1 MMRFMRVSRVGAIL
15 MLAFL
20 LYLPFSARCS
30 DQTKDSGLKT
40 QDSRHKT
47 SDMGQETSRRGD
59 LDSTVSGLTSHVSH
73 HSSLVTPD
81 LESQTL
87 SGYEAGSD
95 DGVPDGGMLDAGI
108 RMAVSLLMVLA
119 LIAAGVFVLK
129 KVSPYRG
136 LAASSENPVSVIS
149 KIPLGQKKSI
159 CLVRV
164 ADEILVIGLTS
175 ANVSLLTKMNAED
188 YYRGDGQTTSQTMK
202 QKDKGSFRKLYSTLI
217 HRKEESIAKDKVS
230 ANINTINP

>member
-1 MMRFMRVSRVGAIL
+1 MVRFIRVSRIGAIL

-20 LYLPFSARCS
+20 LYLPFSVRCS
-30 DQTKDSGLKT
+30 AQTKDSEPKT
-40 QDSRHKT
+40 QDAEFVNRHP
-47 SDMGQETSRRGD
+47 
-59 LDSTVSGLTSHVSH
+59 
-73 HSSLVTPD
+73 SLVTPD
-81 LESQTL
+81 LESQMR
-87 SGYEAGSD
+87 SGYESESD
-95 DGVPDGGMLDAGI
+95 NGVYDGGMLDAGI
-108 RMAVSLLMVLA
+108 RMAVSLLVVLA

>member
-1 MMRFMRVSRVGAIL
+1 MVRFMRVSRVAAIL
-15 MLAFL
+15 TLAFI
-20 LYLPFSARCS
+20 LYLALSA
-30 DQTKDSGLKT
+30 Q
-40 QDSRHKT
+40 
-47 SDMGQETSRRGD
+47 
-59 LDSTVSGLTSHVSH
+59 VSCLMSHVSC
-73 HSSLVTPD
+73 LK
-81 LESQTL
+81 SQSQMR
-87 SGYEAGSD
+87 SGYESESDNGVYDGS
-95 DGVPDGGMLDAGI
+95 MLDAGI

-136 LAASSENPVSVIS
+136 LTASSENPVSVIS

-188 YYRGDGQTTSQTMK
+188 YYRGDGQTSSQTMK

-230 ANINTINP
+230 ANINIINP

>member
-1 MMRFMRVSRVGAIL
+1 MVRFMRVDRVGAIL

-20 LYLPFSARCS
+20 LYLAFSARCS
-30 DQTKDSGLKT
+30 DQTQDTEIKTQDARLKT
-40 QDSRHKT
+40 QDLR
-47 SDMGQETSRRGD
+47 QENGS
-59 LDSTVSGLTSHVSH
+59 
-73 HSSLVTPD
+73 PN
-81 LESQTL
+81 LESQMR
-87 SGYEAGSD
+87 SGRTSELD
-95 DGVPDGGMLDAGI
+95 DGVSDGGMLDAGI

-136 LAASSENPVSVIS
+136 LAASSGNPVSVIS

-175 ANVSLLTKMNAED
+175 ANVSLLAKMNAED
-188 YYRGDGQTTSQTMK
+188 YYRGDGQTTSQNVK
-202 QKDKGSFRKLYSTLI
+202 QKDKGSFRRLYSTLI

-230 ANINTINP
+230 ANINTINS

>member
-1 MMRFMRVSRVGAIL
+1 MMRFMRVGRIGAIL

-20 LYLPFSARCS
+20 YLALSAPCS
-30 DQTKDSGLKT
+30 DQIQDTRLKT
-40 QDSRHKT
+40 QDAK
-47 SDMGQETSRRGD
+47 QENG
-59 LDSTVSGLTSHVSH
+59 
-73 HSSLVTPD
+73 SLNPG
-81 LESQTL
+81 SQTL
-87 SGYEAGSD
+87 SDHASESD
-95 DGVPDGGMLDAGI
+95 DALSDDGMLDAGI
-108 RMAVSLLMVLA
+108 RMTVSLLIVLA

-136 LAASSENPVSVIS
+136 LAGDSAHPVSVIS

-188 YYRGDGQTTSQTMK
+188 YYRGEWRTTAQNVK
-202 QKDKGSFRKLYSTLI
+202 QKGKGGFRKLYSTLI
-217 HRKEESIAKDKVS
+217 HREEESIAKDKVS
-230 ANINTINP
+230 ANINAINS

>member
-1 MMRFMRVSRVGAIL
+1 MIRFMRVGRVGTIL

-20 LYLPFSARCS
+20 YLALSARCS
-30 DQTKDSGLKT
+30 VQTKDPGLKT
-40 QDSRHKT
+40 QDTR
-47 SDMGQETSRRGD
+47 QENG
-59 LDSTVSGLTSHVSH
+59 
-73 HSSLVTPD
+73 SLN
-81 LESQTL
+81 LESQTR
-87 SGYEAGSD
+87 SGYTSESD
-95 DGVPDGGMLDAGI
+95 DGVSDGGMLDAGV
-108 RMAVSLLMVLA
+108 RMTVSLLMVLA

-136 LAASSENPVSVIS
+136 LTANSANHVSVIS

-164 ADEILVIGLTS
+164 ADEILVIGMTS
-175 ANVSLLTKMNAED
+175 ANVSLLTKINAED
-188 YYRGDGQTTSQTMK
+188 YYRGDEKTTSQTVK

-230 ANINTINP
+230 ASIDAINP